1 MSAVPKILYS
11 KLFIAVFCVLAVASF
26 SLIGSINNS
35 EQTLVR
41 RDIAIKEVNSDNE
54 LFKMVSQIGPDP
66 TLLVLYTSWCSNCV
80 EKMPELIRIIG
91 EYDIKP
97 MIISLD
103 TSKSRLASFLLEQ
116 QTINFVPYNVNSEF
130 HAKFAYA
137 LSGRGVAFTGRIP
150 FIAVLGN
157 DRPPIT
163 GMTSSSMLRAAI
175 ESVASRRRN
184 VNT

>member
-1 MSAVPKILYS
+1 M
-11 KLFIAVFCVLAVASF
+11 ASF
-26 SLIGSINNS
+26 ALIGSINNS
-35 EQTLVR
+35 EQILVK
-41 RDIAIKEVNSDNE
+41 RDIVIQEVNSDAE

-80 EKMPELIRIIG
+80 EKMPEIIQTIN

-103 TSKSRLASFLLEQ
+103 TSKARLASFLLEQ
-116 QTINFVPYNVNSEF
+116 QTINFVPYNVNSDF

-137 LSGRGVAFTGRIP
+137 LSGRGVSFTGKIP
-150 FIAVLGN
+150 FIVVLGD

-163 GMTSSSMLRAAI
+163 GISSVPMLRAAI
-175 ESVASRRRN
+175 ESVTTRRKSH
-184 VNT
+184 VTY